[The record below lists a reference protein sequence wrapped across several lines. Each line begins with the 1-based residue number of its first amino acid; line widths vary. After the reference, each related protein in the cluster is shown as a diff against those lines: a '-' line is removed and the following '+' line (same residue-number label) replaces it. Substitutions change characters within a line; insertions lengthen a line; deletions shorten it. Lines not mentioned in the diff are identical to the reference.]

1 MLTHTHETSRPP
13 LLVWKCW
20 LLLTEKSGRKI
31 PCWPEPRTK
40 STLCHCP
47 TGQSWP
53 FSAWDIY
60 YRRWEQYYPYYRPT
74 NPSQPRHSLWLHW
87 LRSVQRAS
95 AHVEKCPQIGGA
107 VMSGDIS
114 DPAKLRA
121 GPLPHWVMPRRR
133 KTAGWAP
140 GYCHVG
146 LVFQKGGWGLRKW
159 WNCERAHVFWQRGF
173 LIRPRRAQKEFET
186 IISSFL
192 VCFGVLELVELFKG
206 GKGAGAVVHWRSAA
220 LLAIWLLLLSQK
232 WTKIKHFAS

>member
-1 MLTHTHETSRPP
+1 M
-13 LLVWKCW
+13 
-20 LLLTEKSGRKI
+20 TEKSKRKI
-31 PCWPEPRTK
+31 PCWPEPRNK

-87 LRSVQRAS
+87 LRSVQGAS

-146 LVFQKGGWGLRKW
+146 LVFQKGGWENSEIARELMFIMEWGYLGTCSGSKENLRF
-159 WNCERAHVFWQRGF
+159 R
-173 LIRPRRAQKEFET
+173 
-186 IISSFL
+186 FL
-192 VCFGVLELVELFKG
+192 VFILFENFRIVLGRDEGRVV
-206 GKGAGAVVHWRSAA
+206 VVHWRSAA

-232 WTKIKHFAS
+232 WTKIKHFAL

>member
-1 MLTHTHETSRPP
+1 MRINFALVVFSFTTKQFCKVAQCSPILTKPP
-13 LLVWKCW
+13 GPLYYFENADYCW
-20 LLLTEKSGRKI
+20 LKSPKEEYPVGQNQ
-31 PCWPEPRTK
+31 EHK

-87 LRSVQRAS
+87 LRSVQGAS

-146 LVFQKGGWGLRKW
+146 LVFQKGAWENSEIARELMFIMEWGYLGTWPKNYRAKIGKLGYIYCE
-159 WNCERAHVFWQRGF
+159 WN
-173 LIRPRRAQKEFET
+173 
-186 IISSFL
+186 
-192 VCFGVLELVELFKG
+192 
-206 GKGAGAVVHWRSAA
+206 
-220 LLAIWLLLLSQK
+220 LS
-232 WTKIKHFAS
+232 